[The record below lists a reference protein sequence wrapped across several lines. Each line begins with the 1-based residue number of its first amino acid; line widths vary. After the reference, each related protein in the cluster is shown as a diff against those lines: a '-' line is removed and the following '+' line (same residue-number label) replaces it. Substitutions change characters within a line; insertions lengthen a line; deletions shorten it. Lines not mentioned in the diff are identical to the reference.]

1 MQEISGA
8 RFARFLA
15 ITAAIV
21 VGVLLFAYVASPPR
35 PDLDATPIPTPAESV
50 QAPPLLG

>member
-1 MQEISGA
+1 MSEISRA
-8 RFARFLA
+8 RVVGFIA
-15 ITAAIV
+15 ISIAIV

-35 PDLDATPIPTPAESV
+35 PDLDATPIPTPVESI